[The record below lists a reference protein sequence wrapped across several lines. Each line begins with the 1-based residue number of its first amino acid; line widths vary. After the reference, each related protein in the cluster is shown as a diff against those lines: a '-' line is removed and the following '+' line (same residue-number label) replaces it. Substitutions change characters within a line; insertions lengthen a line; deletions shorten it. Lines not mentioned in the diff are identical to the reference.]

1 MTFIVGWMAVISDT
15 TSEGDF
21 LVGSVCYSLALYT
34 LVSTSYLS
42 RGNALRTRMDKM
54 SYLILIGAGLP
65 TMVFALGFLIPGF
78 LTDGANHRLVLRA
91 VGMALHTLSLVSV
104 TFFWVFQIADYKVVL
119 RQV

>member
-1 MTFIVGWMAVISDT
+1 MAVISDT

-42 RGNALRTRMDKM
+42 RGHVLRTRMDKM

-104 TFFWVFQIADYKVVL
+104 TFFWVLQIADYKVVL